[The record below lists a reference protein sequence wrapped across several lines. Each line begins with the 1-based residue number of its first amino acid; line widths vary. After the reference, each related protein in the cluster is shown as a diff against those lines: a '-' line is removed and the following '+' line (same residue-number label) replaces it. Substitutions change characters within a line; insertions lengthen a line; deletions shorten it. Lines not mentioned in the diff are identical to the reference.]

1 MEEERVFDES
11 ARPRPSAER
20 AQSSARLGAE
30 IRAASPRQRGGVSES
45 LKMKEGTF

>member
-20 AQSSARLGAE
+20 ARRSARLGAE
-30 IRAASPRQRGGVSES
+30 LQRVRASGGGVSES
-45 LKMKEGTF
+45 LKVEEGTF